1 MKTKN
6 SKKVLALILSFFMIL
21 TVLPFNVMA
30 EGEPGGEPTNPKT
43 TAQLKQEAITK
54 IGAEESKLKAELEK
68 VKDTEVK
75 NREMDTL
82 NRLVEGTKEAINNIQ
97 DTVKVDQ
104 AKKTIDDAMAEFD
117 KTIKSITQNVQA
129 KLDEE
134 KKAQEQKEQEDAKK
148 VKDAKAEAIS
158 KLEDKE
164 KEVKAKIDSIKDQTE
179 KEKQQ
184 KALKEAVDAAEKAV
198 NDVADTSKPEDA
210 EKTINTAVAKFET
223 KAEEVETAATAQ
235 IEKEKKAEEAKKLE
249 EAKNAAN
256 TELDAK
262 AKERKADID
271 RLDSKQYDIEKS
283 KAKVEEALKEAKAE
297 VEKAATKEK
306 VTEAKDKGLKAIGST
321 NLIRSLSKLTVSA
334 NVYYDAITGRVTDDK
349 GYGVEG
355 ATVTVFE
362 RSTKTDAYGNYSF
375 EMAKESG
382 NYYCGY
388 YGNKGYTW
396 NNYPYNS
403 SKVITTTGSYKGYNN
418 SSYARYF
425 FLVDA
430 KEAVVNSVYANA
442 YETYYLSGDAYTT
455 YTVYS
460 SEYGYNYG
468 YPYYDKYYNRYYN
481 PSTSWAYGKI
491 VTATKDGY
499 EAGSTTL
506 YNVTNNSWLYTTC
519 YEYGN
524 RYYYGYDRVIYPSAL
539 SLSGNGTI
547 VSGKV
552 GVSYLPI
559 YVYRNGVFLGSGNAD
574 VNGYFSIGLNSRVS
588 STYDLTFYAYG
599 KGEVAPEKKSE
610 KADHGV
616 IPVKSTV
623 VIGSTKLIKN
633 INGVEADVNM
643 DVAPFIKDGRT
654 MLPLRYIAEALGFKV
669 DWDRAT
675 RTVTLTDKEFK
686 VQIPVETN
694 KIIVN
699 GSTYYSDANPVLRNG
714 RTMLPVANI
723 ARALGLKDGTDIL
736 WDANTRVATITR
748 LVKY

>member
-1 MKTKN
+1 
-6 SKKVLALILSFFMIL
+6 MIL

-30 EGEPGGEPTNPKT
+30 EG
-43 TAQLKQEAITK
+43 AD
-54 IGAEESKLKAELEK
+54 S
-68 VKDTEVK
+68 
-75 NREMDTL
+75 
-82 NRLVEGTKEAINNIQ
+82 
-97 DTVKVDQ
+97 
-104 AKKTIDDAMAEFD
+104 
-117 KTIKSITQNVQA
+117 TQNPPTSGTESGTPGSEGAGDQNGQPA
-129 KLDEE
+129 PGT
-134 KKAQEQKEQEDAKK
+134 EQKSP
-148 VKDAKAEAIS
+148 V
-158 KLEDKE
+158 
-164 KEVKAKIDSIKDQTE
+164 
-179 KEKQQ
+179 
-184 KALKEAVDAAEKAV
+184 VDALQ
-198 NDVADTSKPEDA
+198 
-210 EKTINTAVAKFET
+210 T
-223 KAEEVETAATAQ
+223 KRD
-235 IEKEKKAEEAKKLE
+235 
-249 EAKNAAN
+249 EAKNALAVKEN
-256 TELDAK
+256 EAK
-262 AKERKADID
+262 GI
-271 RLDSKQYDIEKS
+271 IEKI
-283 KAKVEEALKEAKAE
+283 KTEAKRTAQEEALKKAFESAGQAIIDATTEDAINSAKETGLTAIGN
-297 VEKAATKEK
+297 VEKAAQAIVDAETAEK
-306 VTEAKDKGLKAIGST
+306 ATQLNFKSY
-321 NLIRSLSKLTVSA
+321 
-334 NVYYDAITGRVTDDK
+334 NVYYDAITGKVVDGNNNPVKDALVKVLGRTTYTDRD
-349 GYGVEG
+349 
-355 ATVTVFE
+355 
-362 RSTKTDAYGNYSF
+362 GNFSF
-375 EMAKESG
+375 NMTSESG

-388 YGNKGYTW
+388 YGYYWKD
-396 NNYPYNS
+396 YPYNS
-403 SKVITTTGSYKGYNN
+403 TYIGQTIGSYVAINN
-418 SSYARYF
+418 YSTGRYF
-425 FLVDA
+425 FLVDSNGYVDDV
-430 KEAVVNSVYANA
+430 KFLEVGQKYTLNGYSSKTYNVY
-442 YETYYLSGDAYTT
+442 
-455 YTVYS
+455 V
-460 SEYGYNYG
+460 SEYGYGYG
-468 YPYYDKYYNRYYN
+468 YGYDNYKYYDKYYNRYYN
-481 PSTSWAYGKI
+481 PNTSWAYNEKL
-491 VTATKDGY
+491 TASKAGY
-499 EAGSTTL
+499 TDATATL

-519 YEYGN
+519 YEYG
-524 RYYYGYDRVIYPSAL
+524 YPYGYDRVIYPSAL

-588 STYDLTFYAYG
+588 STSDLTFYAYG
-599 KGEVAPEKKSE
+599 KGAVAPEKKSE

>member
-30 EGEPGGEPTNPKT
+30 EGADPAPTKT
-43 TAQLKQEAITK
+43 TAELIQEATAK
-54 IGAEESKLKAELEK
+54 IGEVETKLKAELEK
-68 VKDTEVK
+68 VKDPDVK
-75 NREMDTL
+75 KTQTGALTNVV
-82 NRLVEGTKEAINNIQ
+82 NGTKAKLGEVQDKEVSVAQPKIEA
-97 DTVKVDQ
+97 
-104 AKKTIDDAMAEFD
+104 AMADFD
-117 KTIKSITQNVQA
+117 NTTNTISQAVKA
-129 KLDEE
+129 KLEEE
-134 KKAQEQKEQEDAKK
+134 KKQEDEKK
-148 VKDAKAEAIS
+148 VQDAKAEAIS
-158 KLEDKE
+158 KLEAKE
-164 KEVKAKIDSIKDQTE
+164 KEVKSKIDSIKDPTE
-179 KEKQQ
+179 KDKQQ
-184 KALKEAVDAAEKAV
+184 KALKEAVDAAKKAV
-198 NDVADTSKPEDA
+198 NDVEDTSKPEEA
-210 EKTINTAVAKFET
+210 EKTINEAVKAFEA
-223 KAEEVETAATAQ
+223 KAEELKTAATTQ
-235 IEKEKKAEEAKKLE
+235 IEKEKKAEETKELAEAKK
-249 EAKNAAN
+249 AAN
-256 TELDAK
+256 TALEEKATERKAKIDKLDAK
-262 AKERKADID
+262 V
-271 RLDSKQYDIEKS
+271 YDIEKS
-283 KAKVEEALKEAKAE
+283 KAKVDTALAAAKAE
-297 VEKAATKEK
+297 VEKATTKDK
-306 VTEAKDKGLKAIGST
+306 VTAAKEAGVDSIKKVEPVKKETPAPVKKE
-321 NLIRSLSKLTVSA
+321 LSVSA
-334 NVYYDAITGRVTDDK
+334 NVYYDAITGKVVDGNNNPVKDALVKVLGRTTYTDKD
-349 GYGVEG
+349 
-355 ATVTVFE
+355 
-362 RSTKTDAYGNYSF
+362 GNFTFNMTS
-375 EMAKESG
+375 ESG

-388 YGNKGYTW
+388 YGYYWKD
-396 NNYPYNS
+396 YPYNS
-403 SKVITTTGSYKGYNN
+403 YKVDTSKGSYSGYNG
-418 SSYARYF
+418 SYARYY
-425 FLVDA
+425 FLVDGNGNI
-430 KEAVVNSVYANA
+430 VDSVYANPNSS
-442 YETYYLSGDAYTT
+442 YYLRGESYKT

-460 SEYGYNYG
+460 SDYGYGYGYGYG

-588 STYDLTFYAYG
+588 STSDLTFYAYG
-599 KGEVAPEKKSE
+599 KGQVAPEKKSE

>member
-30 EGEPGGEPTNPKT
+30 EETPGSGNENGSQVTQKDPTPKKYDVT
-43 TAQLKQEAITK
+43 YVVK
-54 IGAEESKLKAELEK
+54 GLE
-68 VKDTEVK
+68 
-75 NREMDTL
+75 
-82 NRLVEGTKEAINNIQ
+82 EGTKSFEKQEVESGKTVSLPKDTAVKGYTFKGFFEDENGTKAFNEEKEITTATTIYAIYEKEAP
-97 DTVKVDQ
+97 VP
-104 AKKTIDDAMAEFD
+104 AKKE
-117 KTIKSITQNVQA
+117 
-129 KLDEE
+129 
-134 KKAQEQKEQEDAKK
+134 
-148 VKDAKAEAIS
+148 
-158 KLEDKE
+158 
-164 KEVKAKIDSIKDQTE
+164 
-179 KEKQQ
+179 
-184 KALKEAVDAAEKAV
+184 LK
-198 NDVADTSKPEDA
+198 
-210 EKTINTAVAKFET
+210 
-223 KAEEVETAATAQ
+223 
-235 IEKEKKAEEAKKLE
+235 
-249 EAKNAAN
+249 
-256 TELDAK
+256 
-262 AKERKADID
+262 
-271 RLDSKQYDIEKS
+271 
-283 KAKVEEALKEAKAE
+283 
-297 VEKAATKEK
+297 
-306 VTEAKDKGLKAIGST
+306 
-321 NLIRSLSKLTVSA
+321 VSA
-334 NVYYDAITGRVTDDK
+334 TVYYDAIAGTVTDK
-349 GYGVEG
+349 EG
-355 ATVTVFE
+355 KAVADAEVSVFGQTT
-362 RSTKTDAYGNYSF
+362 RTDASGNF
-375 EMAKESG
+375 TFNMTKESG

-388 YGNKGYTW
+388 YGYYWKD
-396 NNYPYNS
+396 YPYNS
-403 SKVITTTGSYKGYNN
+403 YKVDTTTGYYKGYNN
-418 SSYARYF
+418 SSYGRYF

-430 KEAVVNSVYANA
+430 KGAVVNSVYAKA
-442 YETYYLSGDAYTT
+442 YENYYLSGDAYTN

-460 SEYGYNYG
+460 SEYGYNYGYNYG

-481 PSTSWAYGKI
+481 PKTDWAYGKT

-499 EAGSTTL
+499 EAGYKDL

-519 YEYGN
+519 YEYG
-524 RYYYGYDRVIYPSAL
+524 YPYGYDRVIYPSAL

-588 STYDLTFYAYG
+588 STSDLTFYAYG
-599 KGEVAPEKKSE
+599 KGQVAPEKKAE

>member
-30 EGEPGGEPTNPKT
+30 EGEPGEETPVTTPVPVTEPAKAPEPTDPTPISKEELDAAKATAISKIDAKAKELQAEIDKIKNETLRDGINSDLTDAYNTAEKAINDVPDTSTSAEAKEKIDTAVANFENALVPIKT
-43 TAQLKQEAITK
+43 RINVQKAAEEAEEAAKLTEAKKEAKDAITAEATKATDVINKIADETKKAEQAKALEDAVTAANAAIESATAEDIKAKQEAQVTK
-54 IGAEESKLKAELEK
+54 IEE
-68 VKDTEVK
+68 
-75 NREMDTL
+75 
-82 NRLVEGTKEAINNIQ
+82 I
-97 DTVKVDQ
+97 
-104 AKKTIDDAMAEFD
+104 KTAAQKIV
-117 KTIKSITQNVQA
+117 N
-129 KLDEE
+129 EE
-134 KKAQEQKEQEDAKK
+134 KA
-148 VKDAKAEAIS
+148 
-158 KLEDKE
+158 
-164 KEVKAKIDSIKDQTE
+164 
-179 KEKQQ
+179 
-184 KALKEAVDAAEKAV
+184 
-198 NDVADTSKPEDA
+198 
-210 EKTINTAVAKFET
+210 
-223 KAEEVETAATAQ
+223 
-235 IEKEKKAEEAKKLE
+235 AEEAKKATQL
-249 EAKNAAN
+249 
-256 TELDAK
+256 
-262 AKERKADID
+262 
-271 RLDSKQYDIEKS
+271 SFKS
-283 KAKVEEALKEAKAE
+283 Y
-297 VEKAATKEK
+297 
-306 VTEAKDKGLKAIGST
+306 
-321 NLIRSLSKLTVSA
+321 
-334 NVYYDAITGRVTDDK
+334 NVYYDAITGKVVDGNNNPVKDALVKVLGRTTYTDKD
-349 GYGVEG
+349 
-355 ATVTVFE
+355 
-362 RSTKTDAYGNYSF
+362 GNFTFNMTS
-375 EMAKESG
+375 ESG

-388 YGNKGYTW
+388 YGYYWKD
-396 NNYPYNS
+396 YPYNS
-403 SKVITTTGSYKGYNN
+403 YKLTTNTGSYFGSNG
-418 SSYARYF
+418 SYARYY
-425 FLVDA
+425 FLVDGYGNI
-430 KEAVVNSVYANA
+430 VDSVYAAANSSFTLHG
-442 YETYYLSGDAYTT
+442 ESNKV
-455 YTVYS
+455 YTVYYS
-460 SEYGYNYG
+460 DYGYGYGYG

-481 PSTSWAYGKI
+481 PTTSWAKDQKLTASKTDYKEAS
-491 VTATKDGY
+491 VTLGY
-499 EAGSTTL
+499 
-506 YNVTNNSWLYTTC
+506 VTNNSWLYTTC
-519 YEYGN
+519 YEYGYK
-524 RYYYGYDRVIYPSAL
+524 YYYGYDRVIYPSQL

-588 STYDLTFYAYG
+588 STSDLTFYAYG

-633 INGVEADVNM
+633 INGVETDVNM

>member
-6 SKKVLALILSFFMIL
+6 NKKVLALILSFFMIL

-30 EGEPGGEPTNPKT
+30 SGEPGEETQPAVTEPAPEPTPEQKLA
-43 TAQLKQEAITK
+43 TAKE
-54 IGAEESKLKAELEK
+54 
-68 VKDTEVK
+68 
-75 NREMDTL
+75 
-82 NRLVEGTKEAINNIQ
+82 LVE
-97 DTVKVDQ
+97 
-104 AKKTIDDAMAEFD
+104 
-117 KTIKSITQNVQA
+117 
-129 KLDEE
+129 
-134 KKAQEQKEQEDAKK
+134 KA
-148 VKDAKAEAIS
+148 
-158 KLEDKE
+158 
-164 KEVKAKIDSIKDQTE
+164 
-179 KEKQQ
+179 
-184 KALKEAVDAAEKAV
+184 
-198 NDVADTSKPEDA
+198 
-210 EKTINTAVAKFET
+210 
-223 KAEEVETAATAQ
+223 
-235 IEKEKKAEEAKKLE
+235 
-249 EAKNAAN
+249 
-256 TELDAK
+256 
-262 AKERKADID
+262 
-271 RLDSKQYDIEKS
+271 EKS
-283 KAKVEEALKEAKAE
+283 KAKSDYDAAVAAVEALPNGDDKTKLQEKLKTVDEAIKAA
-297 VEKAATKEK
+297 EKAAEEK
-306 VTEAKDKGLKAIGST
+306 AKQ
-321 NLIRSLSKLTVSA
+321 LSFNSY
-334 NVYYDAITGRVTDDK
+334 NVYYDAITGKVVDGNGAAVK
-349 GYGVEG
+349 G
-355 ATVTVFE
+355 ATVSV
-362 RSTKTDAYGNYSF
+362 DGQVAYTNASGNFSLN
-375 EMAKESG
+375 MTKESG

-388 YGNKGYTW
+388 YGYYWKD
-396 NNYPYNS
+396 YPYNS
-403 SKVITTTGSYKGYNN
+403 SKVTTTTGYYKGYNN
-418 SSYARYF
+418 SSYGRYF

-430 KEAVVNSVYANA
+430 KGAVVNSVYANA
-442 YETYYLSGDAYTT
+442 YENYYLSGDAYTN

-460 SEYGYNYG
+460 SEYGYNYGYNYG
-468 YPYYDKYYNRYYN
+468 YPYYDKYYNRYNN
-481 PSTSWAYGKI
+481 PSTNWSNGKTLK
-491 VTATKDGY
+491 VSMDGY
-499 EAGSTTL
+499 TSTQITL
-506 YNVTNNSWLYTTC
+506 GNVDTYSWLYTTC
-519 YEYGN
+519 YEYG
-524 RYYYGYDRVIYPSAL
+524 YPYGYDRVIYPSAL

-588 STYDLTFYAYG
+588 STSDLTFYAYG
-599 KGEVAPEKKSE
+599 KTEATPQK

-643 DVAPFIKDGRT
+643 DVAPFIRDGRT

>member
-30 EGEPGGEPTNPKT
+30 NEQGATSGTPTEGTTPGSTEPVNGNSDEQTVPTEEQKLAAAKDSAKKVIDAEAEAAKAVIKQIKDADKKKEKEEDLKEKVEAAKT
-43 TAQLKQEAITK
+43 EIGKAKDENGVNTTK
-54 IGAEESKLKAELEK
+54 AAELEK
-68 VKDTEVK
+68 ISK
-75 NREMDTL
+75 
-82 NRLVEGTKEAINNIQ
+82 
-97 DTVKVDQ
+97 
-104 AKKTIDDAMAEFD
+104 
-117 KTIKSITQNVQA
+117 VQA
-129 KLDEE
+129 A
-134 KKAQEQKEQEDAKK
+134 AQE
-148 VKDAKAEAIS
+148 I
-158 KLEDKE
+158 
-164 KEVKAKIDSIKDQTE
+164 
-179 KEKQQ
+179 
-184 KALKEAVDAAEKAV
+184 V
-198 NDVADTSKPEDA
+198 N
-210 EKTINTAVAKFET
+210 
-223 KAEEVETAATAQ
+223 Q
-235 IEKEKKAEEAKKLE
+235 
-249 EAKNAAN
+249 
-256 TELDAK
+256 
-262 AKERKADID
+262 
-271 RLDSKQYDIEKS
+271 
-283 KAKVEEALKEAKAE
+283 
-297 VEKAATKEK
+297 EKAAAAAQLS
-306 VTEAKDKGLKAIGST
+306 VTT
-321 NLIRSLSKLTVSA
+321 
-334 NVYYDAITGRVTDDK
+334 NVYYDAITGTVVDGTGAAVENANVYVLGRTTSTDRD
-349 GYGVEG
+349 
-355 ATVTVFE
+355 
-362 RSTKTDAYGNYSF
+362 GNFSF
-375 EMAKESG
+375 NMTKESG

-388 YGNKGYTW
+388 YGYYWKD
-396 NNYPYNS
+396 YPYNS
-403 SKVITTTGSYKGYNN
+403 YKVDTSRGSYSGNN
-418 SSYARYF
+418 GSYARYY
-425 FLVDA
+425 FLVDGNGTI
-430 KEAVVNSVYANA
+430 VDSVYANVNSS
-442 YETYYLSGDAYTT
+442 YYLRGESDKT
-455 YTVYS
+455 YTVYAS
-460 SEYGYNYG
+460 DYGYGYG
-468 YPYYDKYYNRYYN
+468 YGYDNYKYYDKYYNRYYN
-481 PSTSWAYGKI
+481 PNTSWAYNEKL
-491 VTATKDGY
+491 TASKAGY
-499 EAGSTTL
+499 TDATATL

-519 YEYGN
+519 YEYG
-524 RYYYGYDRVIYPSAL
+524 YPYGYDRVIYPSAL

-588 STYDLTFYAYG
+588 STSDLTFYAYG
-599 KGEVAPEKKSE
+599 KGAVAPEKKSE

>member
-30 EGEPGGEPTNPKT
+30 EGDGATTTTPVEEPGTSTDPATPADPANPADQTPTKPALAPAPTDPVLNT
-43 TAQLKQEAITK
+43 TQLKAQALAT
-54 IGAEESKLKAELEK
+54 
-68 VKDTEVK
+68 
-75 NREMDTL
+75 
-82 NRLVEGTKEAINNIQ
+82 IN
-97 DTVKVDQ
+97 D
-104 AKKTIDDAMAEFD
+104 
-117 KTIKSITQNVQA
+117 
-129 KLDEE
+129 
-134 KKAQEQKEQEDAKK
+134 KKA
-148 VKDAKAEAIS
+148 
-158 KLEDKE
+158 KLEDDLKKVNDAEFKKTQMGALTGVSTETIKKVEAVKDSEEASAAKTTIDAAMDEFNKTTDTINKAVQAQLE
-164 KEVKAKIDSIKDQTE
+164 KEAKE
-179 KEKQQ
+179 L
-184 KALKEAVDAAEKAV
+184 A
-198 NDVADTSKPEDA
+198 
-210 EKTINTAVAKFET
+210 
-223 KAEEVETAATAQ
+223 
-235 IEKEKKAEEAKKLE
+235 EAKK
-249 EAKNAAN
+249 AAN
-256 TELDAK
+256 TALEEK
-262 AKERKADID
+262 ATERKAEID
-271 RLDSKQYDIEKS
+271 NLEAKVYDIEKS
-283 KAKVEEALKEAKAE
+283 KAKVDTALTAAKAE
-297 VEKAATKEK
+297 VEKATTKDK
-306 VTEAKDKGLKAIGST
+306 VTAAKEAGVDSIKKVEPVKKETPAPVKKE
-321 NLIRSLSKLTVSA
+321 LSVSA
-334 NVYYDAITGRVTDDK
+334 NVYYDAITGKVVDGNNNPVKDALVKVLGRTTYTDKD
-349 GYGVEG
+349 
-355 ATVTVFE
+355 
-362 RSTKTDAYGNYSF
+362 GNFTFNMTS
-375 EMAKESG
+375 ESG

-388 YGNKGYTW
+388 YGYYWKD
-396 NNYPYNS
+396 YPYNS
-403 SKVITTTGSYKGYNN
+403 YKLTTNTGSYFGSNG
-418 SSYARYF
+418 SYARYY
-425 FLVDA
+425 FLVDGYGNI
-430 KEAVVNSVYANA
+430 VDSVYAAANSSFTLHG
-442 YETYYLSGDAYTT
+442 ESNKV
-455 YTVYS
+455 YTVYYS
-460 SEYGYNYG
+460 DYGYGYGYG

-481 PSTSWAYGKI
+481 PTTSWAKDQKLTASKTDYKEAS
-491 VTATKDGY
+491 VTLGY
-499 EAGSTTL
+499 
-506 YNVTNNSWLYTTC
+506 VTNNSWLYTTC
-519 YEYGN
+519 YEYGYK
-524 RYYYGYDRVIYPSAL
+524 YYYGYDRVIYPSQL

-588 STYDLTFYAYG
+588 STSDLTFYAYG

-633 INGVEADVNM
+633 INGVETDVNM

>member
-30 EGEPGGEPTNPKT
+30 EGEPGEETPVTTPVPVTEPAKAPEPTDPTPISKEELDAAKATAISKIDAKAKELQAEIDKIKNETLRDGINSDLTDAYNTAEKAINDVPDTSTSAEAKEKIDTAVANFENALVPIKT
-43 TAQLKQEAITK
+43 RINVQKAAEEAEEAAKLTEAKKEAKDAITAEATKATDVINKIADETKKAEQAKALEDAVTAANAAIESATAEDIKAKQEAQVTK
-54 IGAEESKLKAELEK
+54 IEE
-68 VKDTEVK
+68 
-75 NREMDTL
+75 
-82 NRLVEGTKEAINNIQ
+82 I
-97 DTVKVDQ
+97 
-104 AKKTIDDAMAEFD
+104 KTAAQKIV
-117 KTIKSITQNVQA
+117 N
-129 KLDEE
+129 EE
-134 KKAQEQKEQEDAKK
+134 KA
-148 VKDAKAEAIS
+148 
-158 KLEDKE
+158 
-164 KEVKAKIDSIKDQTE
+164 
-179 KEKQQ
+179 
-184 KALKEAVDAAEKAV
+184 
-198 NDVADTSKPEDA
+198 
-210 EKTINTAVAKFET
+210 
-223 KAEEVETAATAQ
+223 
-235 IEKEKKAEEAKKLE
+235 AEEAKKATQL
-249 EAKNAAN
+249 
-256 TELDAK
+256 
-262 AKERKADID
+262 
-271 RLDSKQYDIEKS
+271 SFKS
-283 KAKVEEALKEAKAE
+283 Y
-297 VEKAATKEK
+297 
-306 VTEAKDKGLKAIGST
+306 
-321 NLIRSLSKLTVSA
+321 
-334 NVYYDAITGRVTDDK
+334 NVYYDAITGKVVDGNNNPVKDALVKVLGRTTYTDKD
-349 GYGVEG
+349 
-355 ATVTVFE
+355 
-362 RSTKTDAYGNYSF
+362 GNFTFNMTS
-375 EMAKESG
+375 ESG

-388 YGNKGYTW
+388 YGYYWKD
-396 NNYPYNS
+396 YPYNS
-403 SKVITTTGSYKGYNN
+403 YKLTTNTGSYFGSNG
-418 SSYARYF
+418 SYARYY
-425 FLVDA
+425 FLVDGYGNI
-430 KEAVVNSVYANA
+430 VDSVYAAANSSFTLHG
-442 YETYYLSGDAYTT
+442 ESNKV
-455 YTVYS
+455 YTVYYS
-460 SEYGYNYG
+460 DYGYGYGYG

-481 PSTSWAYGKI
+481 PSTSWAKDQKLTASKTDYKEAS
-491 VTATKDGY
+491 VTLGY
-499 EAGSTTL
+499 
-506 YNVTNNSWLYTTC
+506 VTNNSWLYTTC

-588 STYDLTFYAYG
+588 STSDLTFYAYG
-599 KGEVAPEKKSE
+599 KGQVAPEKKSE

>member
-1 MKTKN
+1 
-6 SKKVLALILSFFMIL
+6 MIL

-30 EGEPGGEPTNPKT
+30 NEQGATSGTPTEGTTPGSTEPVNGNSDEQTVPTEEQKLAAAKDSAKKVIDAEAEAAKAVIKQIKDADKKKEKEEDLKEKVEAAKT
-43 TAQLKQEAITK
+43 EIGKAKDENGVNTTK
-54 IGAEESKLKAELEK
+54 AAELEK
-68 VKDTEVK
+68 ISK
-75 NREMDTL
+75 
-82 NRLVEGTKEAINNIQ
+82 
-97 DTVKVDQ
+97 
-104 AKKTIDDAMAEFD
+104 
-117 KTIKSITQNVQA
+117 VQA
-129 KLDEE
+129 A
-134 KKAQEQKEQEDAKK
+134 AQE
-148 VKDAKAEAIS
+148 I
-158 KLEDKE
+158 
-164 KEVKAKIDSIKDQTE
+164 
-179 KEKQQ
+179 
-184 KALKEAVDAAEKAV
+184 V
-198 NDVADTSKPEDA
+198 N
-210 EKTINTAVAKFET
+210 
-223 KAEEVETAATAQ
+223 Q
-235 IEKEKKAEEAKKLE
+235 
-249 EAKNAAN
+249 
-256 TELDAK
+256 
-262 AKERKADID
+262 
-271 RLDSKQYDIEKS
+271 
-283 KAKVEEALKEAKAE
+283 
-297 VEKAATKEK
+297 EKAAAAAQLS
-306 VTEAKDKGLKAIGST
+306 VTT
-321 NLIRSLSKLTVSA
+321 
-334 NVYYDAITGRVTDDK
+334 NVYYDAITGTVVDGTGAAVENANVYVLGRTTSTDRD
-349 GYGVEG
+349 
-355 ATVTVFE
+355 
-362 RSTKTDAYGNYSF
+362 GNFSF
-375 EMAKESG
+375 NMTKESG

-388 YGNKGYTW
+388 YGYYWKD
-396 NNYPYNS
+396 YPYNS
-403 SKVITTTGSYKGYNN
+403 YKVDTSRGSYSGNN
-418 SSYARYF
+418 GSYARYY
-425 FLVDA
+425 FLVDGNGTI
-430 KEAVVNSVYANA
+430 VDSVYANVNSS
-442 YETYYLSGDAYTT
+442 YYLRGESDKT
-455 YTVYS
+455 YTVYAS
-460 SEYGYNYG
+460 DYGYGYG
-468 YPYYDKYYNRYYN
+468 YGYDNYKYYDKYYNRYYN
-481 PSTSWAYGKI
+481 PNTSWAYNEKL
-491 VTATKDGY
+491 TASKAGY
-499 EAGSTTL
+499 TDATATL

-519 YEYGN
+519 YEYG
-524 RYYYGYDRVIYPSAL
+524 YPYGYDRVIYPSAL

-588 STYDLTFYAYG
+588 STSDLTFYAYG
-599 KGEVAPEKKSE
+599 KGAVAPEKKSE

>member
-6 SKKVLALILSFFMIL
+6 GKKVLALILSFFMIL

-30 EGEPGGEPTNPKT
+30 EGADSNAQSTGPQPTVTGEGSGTDDAAKQLKDAQDAAIQAITAEAQKATEVINKIADPTKKAAQT
-43 TAQLKQEAITK
+43 TALNDAVEAAKTEIGKAQDENGVNTTK
-54 IGAEESKLKAELEK
+54 AAELEK
-68 VKDTEVK
+68 ISK
-75 NREMDTL
+75 
-82 NRLVEGTKEAINNIQ
+82 
-97 DTVKVDQ
+97 
-104 AKKTIDDAMAEFD
+104 
-117 KTIKSITQNVQA
+117 VQA
-129 KLDEE
+129 A
-134 KKAQEQKEQEDAKK
+134 AQE
-148 VKDAKAEAIS
+148 I
-158 KLEDKE
+158 
-164 KEVKAKIDSIKDQTE
+164 
-179 KEKQQ
+179 
-184 KALKEAVDAAEKAV
+184 V
-198 NDVADTSKPEDA
+198 N
-210 EKTINTAVAKFET
+210 
-223 KAEEVETAATAQ
+223 Q
-235 IEKEKKAEEAKKLE
+235 
-249 EAKNAAN
+249 
-256 TELDAK
+256 
-262 AKERKADID
+262 
-271 RLDSKQYDIEKS
+271 
-283 KAKVEEALKEAKAE
+283 
-297 VEKAATKEK
+297 EKAAAAKQLS
-306 VTEAKDKGLKAIGST
+306 VTT
-321 NLIRSLSKLTVSA
+321 
-334 NVYYDAITGRVTDDK
+334 NVYYDAITGTVVDGNNNPVKDALVKVLGRTTLTDKD
-349 GYGVEG
+349 
-355 ATVTVFE
+355 
-362 RSTKTDAYGNYSF
+362 GNFSF
-375 EMAKESG
+375 NMTSESG

-388 YGNKGYTW
+388 YGYYWKD
-396 NNYPYNS
+396 YPYNS
-403 SKVITTTGSYKGYNN
+403 YKVDTSKGSYSGYNG
-418 SSYARYF
+418 SYARYY
-425 FLVDA
+425 FLVDGNGTI
-430 KEAVVNSVYANA
+430 VDSIYANA
-442 YETYYLSGDAYTT
+442 NSSYYLRGESYKT

-460 SEYGYNYG
+460 SEYGYGYG
-468 YPYYDKYYNRYYN
+468 YNYPYYDKYYNRYYN
-481 PSTSWAYGKI
+481 PKTDWAYRKT

-499 EAGSTTL
+499 EAGYKDL

-519 YEYGN
+519 YEYG
-524 RYYYGYDRVIYPSAL
+524 YPYGYDRVIYPSAL

-559 YVYRNGVFLGSGNAD
+559 YVYRNGVYLGSGNAD

-588 STYDLTFYAYG
+588 STSDLTFYAYG
-599 KGEVAPEKKSE
+599 KTEATPQK

-633 INGVEADVNM
+633 INGVESDVNM
-643 DVAPFIKDGRT
+643 DVAPFIKDNRT

>member
-30 EGEPGGEPTNPKT
+30 EGNQPAAGSDTHETTQPAAKT
-43 TAQLKQEAITK
+43 TAELKQEAEATIETK
-54 IGAEESKLKAELEK
+54 KTEATTLISNIKDGNVKKQQQDALDKAFKAAQNALNAVTAEPASED
-68 VKDTEVK
+68 VKNAISNAKSTFDTEV
-75 NREMDTL
+75 
-82 NRLVEGTKEAINNIQ
+82 
-97 DTVKVDQ
+97 
-104 AKKTIDDAMAEFD
+104 AKI
-117 KTIKSITQNVQA
+117 
-129 KLDEE
+129 
-134 KKAQEQKEQEDAKK
+134 
-148 VKDAKAEAIS
+148 
-158 KLEDKE
+158 
-164 KEVKAKIDSIKDQTE
+164 VKATNEQLE
-179 KEKQQ
+179 KEK
-184 KALKEAVDAAEKAV
+184 AAETAEKA
-198 NDVADTSKPEDA
+198 
-210 EKTINTAVAKFET
+210 
-223 KAEEVETAATAQ
+223 AQ
-235 IEKEKKAEEAKKLE
+235 LRFNSYNI
-249 EAKNAAN
+249 
-256 TELDAK
+256 
-262 AKERKADID
+262 
-271 RLDSKQYDIEKS
+271 
-283 KAKVEEALKEAKAE
+283 
-297 VEKAATKEK
+297 
-306 VTEAKDKGLKAIGST
+306 
-321 NLIRSLSKLTVSA
+321 
-334 NVYYDAITGRVTDDK
+334 YYDAITGKVVD
-349 GYGVEG
+349 
-355 ATVTVFE
+355 
-362 RSTKTDAYGNYSF
+362 GNGNPVNN
-375 EMAKESG
+375 AKVSVDGQVALTNASGNFSLNMTSESG

-388 YGNKGYTW
+388 YGYYWKD
-396 NNYPYNS
+396 YPYNS
-403 SKVITTTGSYKGYNN
+403 TYIGQTVGSYLAINN
-418 SSYARYF
+418 YSTGRYF
-425 FLVDA
+425 FLVDS
-430 KEAVVNSVYANA
+430 KGYVDDVKFIEAGQSYKLNGYSTKTYNVYV
-442 YETYYLSGDAYTT
+442 SD
-455 YTVYS
+455 
-460 SEYGYNYG
+460 YGYGYGYGYG
-468 YPYYDKYYNRYYN
+468 YPYYDKYYNRYNN
-481 PSTSWAYGKI
+481 PSTNWSNGKTLK
-491 VTATKDGY
+491 VSMDGY
-499 EAGSTTL
+499 TGTQITL
-506 YNVTNNSWLYTTC
+506 GNVDTYSWLYTTC
-519 YEYGN
+519 YEYG
-524 RYYYGYDRVIYPSAL
+524 YPYGYDRVIYPSAL

-588 STYDLTFYAYG
+588 STSDLTFYAYG
-599 KGEVAPEKKSE
+599 KGAVAPEKKSE

>member
-30 EGEPGGEPTNPKT
+30 DETGNGAGTTPGTETPAVPGT
-43 TAQLKQEAITK
+43 TPADPGTTPEQ
-54 IGAEESKLKAELEK
+54 KLAAAKKAADAALEK
-68 VKDTEVK
+68 
-75 NREMDTL
+75 
-82 NRLVEGTKEAINNIQ
+82 EAS
-97 DTVKVDQ
+97 D
-104 AKKTIDDAMAEFD
+104 KKTEIA
-117 KTIKSITQNVQA
+117 N
-129 KLDEE
+129 L
-134 KKAQEQKEQEDAKK
+134 
-148 VKDAKAEAIS
+148 
-158 KLEDKE
+158 DKE
-164 KEVKAKIDSIKDQTE
+164 KFDVDKSNAAVDKALTDAKNAVDKAAKAADATEAAINAARDSGVDSIKKVEPVKKEAPAPETHKVTYVVKGLEEGATKTFAEQQVESGKTVTLPTDTAVEHYKFKGFFEDDQGTKAFKAEKPITEATTIYAIYE
-179 KEKQQ
+179 KE
-184 KALKEAVDAAEKAV
+184 
-198 NDVADTSKPEDA
+198 TP
-210 EKTINTAVAKFET
+210 
-223 KAEEVETAATAQ
+223 
-235 IEKEKKAEEAKKLE
+235 AKK
-249 EAKNAAN
+249 
-256 TELDAK
+256 
-262 AKERKADID
+262 
-271 RLDSKQYDIEKS
+271 Q
-283 KAKVEEALKEAKAE
+283 
-297 VEKAATKEK
+297 
-306 VTEAKDKGLKAIGST
+306 
-321 NLIRSLSKLTVSA
+321 LSVSA
-334 NVYYDAITGRVTDDK
+334 NVYYDAITGKVTDK
-349 GYGVEG
+349 NGVAVAG
-355 ATVTVFE
+355 ATVSVFD
-362 RSTKTDAYGNYSF
+362 RTTKTDIYGMFSF
-375 EMAKESG
+375 DMTKESG

-388 YGNKGYTW
+388 YGYYWKD
-396 NNYPYNS
+396 YPYNS
-403 SKVITTTGSYKGYNN
+403 YKLTTNTGSYFGSNG
-418 SSYARYF
+418 SYARYY
-425 FLVDA
+425 FLVDGYGNI
-430 KEAVVNSVYANA
+430 VDSVYAAANSSFTLHG
-442 YETYYLSGDAYTT
+442 ESNKV
-455 YTVYS
+455 YTVYYS
-460 SEYGYNYG
+460 DYGYGYGYG

-481 PSTSWAYGKI
+481 PTTSWAKDQKLTASKTDYKEAS
-491 VTATKDGY
+491 VTLGY
-499 EAGSTTL
+499 
-506 YNVTNNSWLYTTC
+506 VTNNSWLYTTC
-519 YEYGN
+519 YEYGYK
-524 RYYYGYDRVIYPSAL
+524 YYYGYDRVIYPSQL

-588 STYDLTFYAYG
+588 STSDLTFYAYG
-599 KGEVAPEKKSE
+599 KGQVAPEKKSE

-699 GSTYYSDANPVLRNG
+699 GSIYYSDANPVLRNG

>member
-30 EGEPGGEPTNPKT
+30 NGETEGGTPPTVEE
-43 TAQLKQEAITK
+43 LKQEATNAIT
-54 IGAEESKLKAELEK
+54 AEAAKA
-68 VKDTEVK
+68 TEV
-75 NREMDTL
+75 
-82 NRLVEGTKEAINNIQ
+82 IN
-97 DTVKVDQ
+97 K
-104 AKKTIDDAMAEFD
+104 
-117 KTIKSITQNVQA
+117 
-129 KLDEE
+129 
-134 KKAQEQKEQEDAKK
+134 
-148 VKDAKAEAIS
+148 
-158 KLEDKE
+158 
-164 KEVKAKIDSIKDQTE
+164 IKDPTE
-179 KEKQQ
+179 KTKQETY
-184 KALKEAVDAAEKAV
+184 L
-198 NDVADTSKPEDA
+198 
-210 EKTINTAVAKFET
+210 NTAVADANAAIAQAKAANIEQIKNEQVT
-223 KAEEVETAATAQ
+223 KIQTVKSAAQAIVDAETA
-235 IEKEKKAEEAKKLE
+235 E
-249 EAKNAAN
+249 
-256 TELDAK
+256 K
-262 AKERKADID
+262 AKQ
-271 RLDSKQYDIEKS
+271 LS
-283 KAKVEEALKEAKAE
+283 
-297 VEKAATKEK
+297 
-306 VTEAKDKGLKAIGST
+306 VTAH
-321 NLIRSLSKLTVSA
+321 
-334 NVYYDAITGRVTDDK
+334 VYYDAITGKVVDGTGAAVENANVYVLGRTTSTDRD
-349 GYGVEG
+349 
-355 ATVTVFE
+355 
-362 RSTKTDAYGNYSF
+362 GNFSF
-375 EMAKESG
+375 NMTKESG

-388 YGNKGYTW
+388 YGYYWKD
-396 NNYPYNS
+396 YPYNS
-403 SKVITTTGSYKGYNN
+403 YKVDTSRGSYSGNN
-418 SSYARYF
+418 GSYARYY
-425 FLVDA
+425 FLVDGNGTI
-430 KEAVVNSVYANA
+430 VDSVYANA
-442 YETYYLSGDAYTT
+442 NSSYYLRGESDKT
-455 YTVYS
+455 YTVYAS
-460 SEYGYNYG
+460 DYGYGYG
-468 YPYYDKYYNRYYN
+468 YGYDNYKYYDKYYNRYYN
-481 PSTSWAYGKI
+481 PNTSWAYNEKL
-491 VTATKDGY
+491 TASKAGY
-499 EAGSTTL
+499 TDATATL

-519 YEYGN
+519 YEYG
-524 RYYYGYDRVIYPSAL
+524 YPYGYDRVIYPSAL

-588 STYDLTFYAYG
+588 STSDLTFYAYG
-599 KGEVAPEKKSE
+599 KGAVAPEKKSE